1 MENMNLTDLVVAKI
15 CGQGFRD
22 YVEEN
27 FEVAYMVAKNNGSI
41 LDLDRILH
49 LNKIWN
55 DFITWEAY
63 QKIFNQC
70 DEMEIEIE
78 DIEDKEFLYELLL

>member
-1 MENMNLTDLVVAKI
+1 MNNMSLTDLVINKI

-27 FEVAYMVAKNNGSI
+27 FNVAYMVAKNNGSI
-41 LDLDRILH
+41 LDLDRVLH
-49 LNKIWN
+49 LNKIWG

-63 QKIFNQC
+63 QHIFNQC